1 MQRTTLNA
9 LLDGTSALLF
19 LSMMATGFVSQF
31 VLPPGSGGG
40 WMLWGLLRHDWN
52 QLHAVLGLL
61 LLVAIAVHVGV
72 HWNWIVQVASR
83 RFGMERASP
92 IRAAVGT
99 VVIVILLGGGF
110 AGVTWATRVPVPQ
123 ALAAAHDGGGVAD
136 GVADGDGVGKGA
148 PQPVGGALSFSHDVG
163 PIIGARC
170 LRCHQGNEARGGVR
184 LDGYDEV
191 LRQIVPGAS
200 AQSPLITALRSPTR
214 AGHDVDVGERT
225 LIEAW
230 VGQGAPP

>member
-9 LLDGTSALLF
+9 LLDAIAGLLF
-19 LSMMATGFVSQF
+19 LGMVGTGFVSQF

-40 WMLWGLLRHDWN
+40 WMLWGFLRHDWN
-52 QLHAVLGLL
+52 RLHAVLGLL
-61 LLVAIAVHVGV
+61 LLMAIAVHVGV
-72 HWNWIVQVASR
+72 HWKWIVQVVSR
-83 RFGMERASP
+83 RFGLDRASP

-99 VVIVILLGGGF
+99 VVIMLLLGGGF
-110 AGVTWATRVPVPQ
+110 AGATFGTRVRVPL
-123 ALAAAHDGGGVAD
+123 ALAAAHDGGGAD
-136 GVADGDGVGKGA
+136 VVADGDAVGKA
-148 PQPVGGALSFSHDVG
+148 ALRPVGDALSFSHDVG

-214 AGHDVDVGERT
+214 TGHDVDVGERT

-230 VGQGAPP
+230 VGQGAAP